1 MQLYG
6 NFIYKKGLTLARNPL
21 MIIRNCL
28 YKIKITHHLFWKKK
42 LNVEMIAVVCEK
54 VLSIL

>member
-1 MQLYG
+1 
-6 NFIYKKGLTLARNPL
+6 